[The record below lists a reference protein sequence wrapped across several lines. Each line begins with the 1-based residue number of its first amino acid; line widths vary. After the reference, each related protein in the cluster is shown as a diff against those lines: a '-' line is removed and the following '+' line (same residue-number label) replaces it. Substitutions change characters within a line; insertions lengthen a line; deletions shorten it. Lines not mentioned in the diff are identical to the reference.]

1 VRSGVVSVSRLR
13 EDFESSVQKWWAP
26 IQGESKVRLRNKI
39 ALVTGAGSGMGE
51 SAARIFAREGAK
63 VACADILE
71 KESAAVA
78 ASIVSAG
85 GEAMSLRIDVSDE
98 DQWRECVRA
107 TVKRYGRLDVLV
119 NNAGISGAVPERMST
134 EYFDKLMAVN
144 TRGTFLGMKYA
155 IPEMQKAGGGAI
167 VNLSSISGFVGQE
180 FVHMGYNG
188 AKAAIRMMTKS
199 AAVQYAKDGIRV
211 NSVHPGV
218 MPPMRTSV
226 TAADPKMREKL
237 LESIP
242 MRRAGRVEEAAY
254 AMLFLASDEASYIT
268 GTELVVDGGFLAA

>member
-1 VRSGVVSVSRLR
+1 MRL
-13 EDFESSVQKWWAP
+13 K
-26 IQGESKVRLRNKI
+26 NKT
-39 ALVTGAGSGMGE
+39 ALITGAAAGMGE

-63 VACADILE
+63 VVVADLLE
-71 KESAAVA
+71 KEGGAVA

-85 GEAMSLRIDVSDE
+85 GEAMFLRLDVSGE
-98 DQWRECVRA
+98 EQWREAVRA

-119 NNAGISGAVPERMST
+119 NNAGISGAVPDRMST
-134 EYFDKLMAVN
+134 EYFDKLMAINV
-144 TRGTFLGMKYA
+144 RGTFLGMKYA
-155 IPEMQKAGGGAI
+155 IPEIQKAGGGAI

-211 NSVHPGV
+211 NSVHPGL

-226 TAADPKMREKL
+226 TAADPKLREKL
-237 LESIP
+237 LESVP
-242 MRRAGRVEEAAY
+242 MRRAGRIEEAAY
-254 AMLFLASDEASYIT
+254 AILFLASDEASYIT

>member
-1 VRSGVVSVSRLR
+1 
-13 EDFESSVQKWWAP
+13 
-26 IQGESKVRLRNKI
+26 VRLEDKI
-39 ALVTGAGSGMGE
+39 ALITGAAAGMGE

-63 VACADILE
+63 VVVADLLE
-71 KESAAVA
+71 KEGGTVA

-85 GEAMSLRIDVSDE
+85 GEAMFLRLDVSGE
-98 DQWRECVRA
+98 EQWREAVHAAVR
-107 TVKRYGRLDVLV
+107 RYGRLDVLV
-119 NNAGISGAVPERMST
+119 NNAGISGAVPDRMST
-134 EYFDKLMAVN
+134 EYFDKLMAINV
-144 TRGTFLGMKYA
+144 RGTFLGMKHA

-211 NSVHPGV
+211 NSVHPGL

-226 TAADPKMREKL
+226 TAADPKLREKL
-237 LESIP
+237 LESVP
-242 MRRAGRVEEAAY
+242 MRRPGRVEEAAY
-254 AMLFLASDEASYIT
+254 AILFLASDEASYIT